1 MHPRIFLL
9 LISLYSDDLPDNILP
24 RLAFTLQHNRRV
36 PAERAVFH
44 HAEERGNGIHQRRF
58 IRMQLMVE
66 HRVPRSTA
74 YSAHSE
80 TAAVAGRS

>member
-24 RLAFTLQHNRRV
+24 RLAFTLQQNRRV
-36 PAERAVFH
+36 PAERAVLH

-66 HRVPRSTA
+66 HRRTA
-74 YSAHSE
+74 QHRVLRGKPS
-80 TAAVAGRS
+80 